1 MTRGLQNDLQNLRF
15 AMVSYSRSFK
25 DHHDILCG
33 TRSVERTSLLRFREK
48 LEKAK
53 LKLRA
58 WHLVATVRSNVYGKA
73 AFLVFATVGVR
84 VGFLGCK

>member
-1 MTRGLQNDLQNLRF
+1 VWH
-15 AMVSYSRSFK
+15 ARSF
-25 DHHDILCG
+25 
-33 TRSVERTSLLRFREK
+33 ERTSLLRFWEK

-84 VGFLGCK
+84 FGFLGCK